1 MEEMARSHFDSLKDP
16 KTDTVS
22 LKRLKN
28 WEGIKA
34 VIDSGELSKGA
45 LKSAIKKVIMYM
57 SIYVYMYVFVFGV
70 YIHVNL

>member
-28 WEGIKA
+28 WEGIKS
-34 VIDSGELSKGA
+34 VINSGELSKGA
-45 LKSAIKKVIMYM
+45 LNSAIKKVNICVYTCYYLC
-57 SIYVYMYVFVFGV
+57 IYVRISMYLFV
-70 YIHVNL
+70 